1 MPLQIVRNDITKMK
15 VDAIVNA
22 ANSSLLGG
30 GGVDGCIHRA
40 AGPELLAECK
50 TLGGCETGSSKIT
63 KGYRLP
69 CKYVIHTVGPRWRDG
84 KHGEQEKLVSCYRT
98 SLALAKEHGCET
110 VAFPLISSGIYGYP
124 KDQAL
129 KVAIDTISDFLLEN
143 DMTVYIVIFDRK
155 AYQISEKLFSDIAAY
170 IDDTYVDAHTDSR
183 ASQLR
188 RMQMLSEEAICG
200 APMAASTKSLD
211 DALSQIDESFS
222 EMLLRKIDEKGMT
235 DAQCYK
241 KANID
246 RKLFSKIRS
255 DRLYK
260 PSKPTALA
268 FAIALELPLDETKEM
283 LMKAGFAL
291 SHSNKYDI
299 IIEYFIENGNYNV
312 FEINEALF
320 AFDQSLLGAYSLKEM
335 VENMNVKKTLGIGI
349 GAVIAGLGA
358 YKYFTGKEPQ
368 KYSNKWF
375 DTVSDEVLK
384 TEREVVRKQFCS
396 AGDDFSLA
404 VRLENLLRVFD
415 SVLSKRA
422 WGDETPHGPGYHREH
437 GYNLYKDD

>member
-50 TLGGCETGSSKIT
+50 MLGGCETGSAKIT

-69 CKYVIHTVGPRWRDG
+69 CKYVIHAVGPRWRDG
-84 KHGEQEKLVSCYRT
+84 KHREREKLVSCYRT

-155 AYQISEKLFSDIAAY
+155 AYQIGEKLFSDIAAY
-170 IDDTYVDAHTDSR
+170 IDDNYVDEHTDSR
-183 ASQLR
+183 SERLR
-188 RMQMLSEEAICG
+188 RMQMLSDEPEEETFGAPL
-200 APMAASTKSLD
+200 APMAASAKTLD

-255 DRLYK
+255 DKLYK

-268 FAIALELPLDETKEM
+268 FAIALELPLDETKEL

-291 SHSNKYDI
+291 SHSNKFDI
-299 IIEYFIENGNYNV
+299 IIEFFIEHGNYNV

-320 AFDQSLLGAYSLKEM
+320 AFDQSLLGA
-335 VENMNVKKTLGIGI
+335 
-349 GAVIAGLGA
+349 
-358 YKYFTGKEPQ
+358 
-368 KYSNKWF
+368 
-375 DTVSDEVLK
+375 
-384 TEREVVRKQFCS
+384 
-396 AGDDFSLA
+396 
-404 VRLENLLRVFD
+404 
-415 SVLSKRA
+415 
-422 WGDETPHGPGYHREH
+422 
-437 GYNLYKDD
+437 